1 MAGGNGWSK
10 TWTFFENAW
19 HEGNPGIMG
28 PRSHASWLASTVFDG
43 ARAFEGTTPDLDL
56 HLARVNRSAVTMGL
70 KPFVSEARW
79 MELAKEGLKR
89 FDKNA
94 ALYIRPMYWG
104 ETVGATAI
112 APDPD
117 ATAWCLSLYELPM
130 PAPEAAQ
137 AITLSPFRRPSPETM
152 PVDAKA
158 GCLYPNNARALLEAQ
173 ARGFDNAMVCD
184 MLGNVAELATSN
196 VFMAKGGI
204 VYTPIPNGTFL
215 NGITRQRVI
224 GLLLDSGVTVVEKIM
239 TYKEFELADEIFA
252 TGNYSKVV
260 PATRIEG
267 NVLPFGPLYAKAR
280 ELYWSFA
287 HSSSSPVLHAV
298 PASSSV
304 SQPPLLGK
312 S

>member
-1 MAGGNGWSK
+1 MAWSK
-10 TWTFFENAW
+10 TWTFFENDW

-56 HLARVNRSAVTMGL
+56 HLARINRSAVTMGL
-70 KPFVSEARW
+70 KALVSEARW

-104 ETVGATAI
+104 EAVGSTAI

-117 ATAWCLSLYELPM
+117 ATAWCLSLYELAM

-158 GCLYPNNARALLEAQ
+158 GCLYPNNARAIVEATT
-173 ARGFDNAMVCD
+173 RGFDNAIVCD
-184 MLGNVAELATSN
+184 LLGNVAETGSSN
-196 VFMAKGGI
+196 VFMAKDGA
-204 VYTPIPNGTFL
+204 VFTPTPNGTFL
-215 NGITRQRVI
+215 DGITRQRVI
-224 GLLLDSGVTVVEKIM
+224 RLLREDGVTVIEK
-239 TYKEFELADEIFA
+239 TLKYRDFQKTDEIFT
-252 TGNYSKVV
+252 TGNYAKVM
-260 PATRIEG
+260 PILRIDDRS
-267 NVLPFGPLYAKAR
+267 LQPGPMYRRAR
-280 ELYWSFA
+280 ELYWGYA
-287 HSSSSPVLHAV
+287 H
-298 PASSSV
+298 
-304 SQPPLLGK
+304 G
-312 S
+312 